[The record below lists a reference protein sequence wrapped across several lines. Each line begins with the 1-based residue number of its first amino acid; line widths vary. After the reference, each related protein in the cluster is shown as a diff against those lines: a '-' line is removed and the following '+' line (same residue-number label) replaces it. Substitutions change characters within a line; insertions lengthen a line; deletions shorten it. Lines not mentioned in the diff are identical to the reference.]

1 MTEPKKA
8 STREIVTAVIAGAI
22 VLGAL
27 VYWIIQIQ
35 SVLEVFKQINGG

>member
-1 MTEPKKA
+1 MTEPNKP

-22 VLGAL
+22 VLAAV

-35 SVLEVFKQINGG
+35 GVLEVFKKIGG